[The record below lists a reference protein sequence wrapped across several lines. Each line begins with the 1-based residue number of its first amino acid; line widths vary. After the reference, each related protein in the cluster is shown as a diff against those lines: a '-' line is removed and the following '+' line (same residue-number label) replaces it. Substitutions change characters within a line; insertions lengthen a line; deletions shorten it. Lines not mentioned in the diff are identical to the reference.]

1 MRGFGNFCEQEGAVM
16 KRVLLLAAAAVLGL
30 ANTGCFLNQ
39 YSSDPN
45 YRIEQE
51 LNQSEDLRQI
61 QGEWSRFWMNDQP
74 SHLTPIRVHGGI
86 GP

>member
-1 MRGFGNFCEQEGAVM
+1 MRKFLF
-16 KRVLLLAAAAVLGL
+16 LAAAAVLGL
-30 ANTGCFLNQ
+30 TNTGCFMNQ

-45 YRIEQE
+45 FRIEQL
-51 LNQSEDLRQI
+51 LNEAENERQI
-61 QGEWSRFWMNDQP
+61 QGEVSRFWMNDQP